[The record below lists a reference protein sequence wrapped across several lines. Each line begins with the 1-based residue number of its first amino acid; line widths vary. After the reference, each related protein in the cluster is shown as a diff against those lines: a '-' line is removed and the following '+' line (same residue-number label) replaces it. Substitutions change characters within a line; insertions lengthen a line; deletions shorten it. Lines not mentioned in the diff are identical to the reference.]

1 MKNKATIYE
10 VLPDSLAQEAG
21 LESGDALLQI
31 DGKPIVDVFDY
42 RFGLASG
49 DEVTLLVEKKDGSL
63 EELVLED
70 VDEEELGIVFE
81 HPLIDRPRACQNRC
95 VFCFIDQLPKGM
107 RKPVYFKDDDYR
119 LSFLYGN
126 YVTMTNMTDEDL
138 EKIIRMRLSPI
149 NISVHTTNPELRVR
163 MLRNPSADKILSR
176 MQRFYE
182 AELPMNAQIVL
193 CPDWNDKAELDRT
206 LEDLSRFIP
215 HLKSI
220 SVVPVGLT
228 AYREKLTA
236 LRPFTSDECR
246 AVLDQVSRWQEHFMS
261 LCGSRVVYP
270 ADEFYVQ
277 CGLTPPSDEAYEDFP
292 QIENGVG
299 MISAF
304 REEFFDELSETPL
317 PLQFKRCTVATG
329 ECAAPMLRKLLEP
342 LTDQVQI
349 IAVPNR
355 FFGGKVTVTGLLTGS
370 DLISALSDKDLG
382 EAVYISSCMLRSE
395 GDLFLDDLS
404 PKEVADT
411 LGVPVIPLLN
421 DGGILLKNLL
431 KGGA

>member
-49 DEVTLLVEKKDGSL
+49 DEVTLLIEKKDGSL

-70 VDEEELGIVFE
+70 VGEEELGIVFE

-193 CPDWNDKAELDRT
+193 CPEWNDKAELDRT

-228 AYREKLTA
+228 AYRENLTA

-246 AVLDQVSRWQEHFMS
+246 EVLDQVSRWQKHFMS

-277 CGLTPPSDEAYEDFP
+277 CG
-292 QIENGVG
+292 
-299 MISAF
+299 
-304 REEFFDELSETPL
+304 
-317 PLQFKRCTVATG
+317 
-329 ECAAPMLRKLLEP
+329 
-342 LTDQVQI
+342 
-349 IAVPNR
+349 
-355 FFGGKVTVTGLLTGS
+355 
-370 DLISALSDKDLG
+370 
-382 EAVYISSCMLRSE
+382 
-395 GDLFLDDLS
+395 
-404 PKEVADT
+404 
-411 LGVPVIPLLN
+411 
-421 DGGILLKNLL
+421 
-431 KGGA
+431 